1 MRKWLGPALSA
12 PVTIWLAFAFAA
24 PLLAVVM
31 LSLHEYSDPFAPL
44 LQVPSL
50 QQFIDIA
57 SDSFYYKVVF
67 ETIWLSLLVTL
78 VSALLGYPVAFW
90 IARLPVKYRALA
102 FSIILIPL
110 LTNVVVRSLGIIL
123 LLSPDGLI
131 NTVIGWFGIPSFN
144 KMLFNQGAVVVALV
158 QVFMPFMVLAL
169 YDNLQNTSPRIHEAA
184 ESLGASPAMRFLT
197 VDLPLSLPGLKS
209 GMIIVFLMAS
219 TSYVSAVMLG
229 GKKVWTTGMLVLQE
243 AMQNLNTSL
252 AAALAL
258 IMTATGL
265 IFAVLA
271 TLALNRMMGWRHG
284 GKSRPLAIPRFVEPL
299 ANIAGP
305 IVSKLLFAA
314 AVGLLLLPLFLV
326 AVQSFNNVE
335 LATAAGFRGFTLRW
349 YKEIFIN
356 GYYTDS
362 FLISVKLALVSLL
375 VSLIVAVPA
384 AFALA
389 RFPFKGRSAL
399 LAFWLLPLS
408 LPHVALGVGMLKLL
422 QIYIAIPPFIGLMA
436 IHVVVILPFAIT
448 LLTASVL
455 GLDHSQEEAAASL
468 GANGMKRF
476 FLIIVPGL
484 MPGLFAT
491 SIVGFLLSFDEVTVT
506 SFLTTARMTTL
517 PVRLYAEA
525 SFELRPTAHALST
538 VLILLTVIMLALV
551 GRFVRLDR
559 LYAR

>member
-44 LQVPSL
+44 LQAPSL

-389 RFPFKGRSAL
+389 RFPFRGRSAL

-468 GANGMKRF
+468 GANGIKRF